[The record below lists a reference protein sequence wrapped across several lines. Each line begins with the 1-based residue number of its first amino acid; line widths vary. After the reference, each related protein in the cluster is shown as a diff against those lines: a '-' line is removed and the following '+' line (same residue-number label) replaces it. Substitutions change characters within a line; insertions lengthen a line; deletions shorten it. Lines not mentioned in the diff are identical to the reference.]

1 MIIMIFSEA
10 HKTYVPI
17 FYILLSRKQCTY
29 YHAFQQVIC
38 ASNWQIKAKTVTAD
52 FEQALLKAI
61 QYQFPEGPFIGCIFH
76 WKQAIQRKL
85 LDRHISKETISQL
98 MDNDGPINVLTV
110 IPINKIV
117 TKGVP
122 YVRSKTNEVGYEEN
136 FNEFWKY
143 FISAWIK
150 KYNPNTWNCIDDKHD
165 EIIVNRTNNP
175 IERYNRTLNA
185 LFPNAHPTV
194 QKFVQAI
201 DLESLSFVK
210 NLELI

>member
-1 MIIMIFSEA
+1 
-10 HKTYVPI
+10 
-17 FYILLSRKQCTY
+17 
-29 YHAFQQVIC
+29 
-38 ASNWQIKAKTVTAD
+38 
-52 FEQALLKAI
+52 
-61 QYQFPEGPFIGCIFH
+61 
-76 WKQAIQRKL
+76 
-85 LDRHISKETISQL
+85 

-110 IPINKIV
+110 IPINEIV

-122 YVRSKTNEVGYEEN
+122 YVRSKTKEVEYEEN

-143 FISAWIK
+143 FISTWIK
-150 KYNPNTWNCIDDKHD
+150 KYDPNTWNIYGVIADDNHD

-201 DLESLSFVK
+201 NEESLSFVEK
-210 NLELI
+210 LELIKKKKI